1 MSLPTRAAP
10 ALTAL
15 PASGFRRTPWKNGG
29 GVSTDIADR
38 YRTGAAPGAWDG
50 VIWRLGRTQIVAP
63 GPFSDLSG
71 YERLQVV
78 IAGHGL
84 VLVTPD
90 SEIDLREP
98 FRPVRYDGAT
108 PIVTR
113 LEHGP
118 VEVVN
123 LIADRAL
130 CAIALALVEPGEPVR
145 LPPGLHIAYAP
156 GRPASGEMDGRSFA
170 IAAGDALR
178 IDIDAVGFFVMAG
191 GVALL
196 ASIMDRSA

>member
-1 MSLPTRAAP
+1 VSAP
-10 ALTAL
+10 LLTAL
-15 PASGFRRTPWKNGG
+15 PASSFRRTPWKNGG

-38 YRTGAAPGAWDG
+38 YRPDATPGAWDG
-50 VIWRLGRTQIVAP
+50 VIWRLGRTPIVAP
-63 GPFSDLSG
+63 GPFSDLTG

-78 IAGHGL
+78 IAGRGL

-98 FRPVRYDGAT
+98 FRPMRYDGAT

-123 LIADRAL
+123 LIAERSL
-130 CAIALALVEPGEPVR
+130 CDIALDVLRPGEPAEMR
-145 LPPGLHIAYAP
+145 PGLHLVYAP
-156 GRPASGEMDGRSFA
+156 DGEVSGRADGQAFA

-178 IDIDAVGFFVMAG
+178 IETDESCRLLVRA

-196 ASIMDRSA
+196 ATIIRRDA

>member
-1 MSLPTRAAP
+1 MSPPT
-10 ALTAL
+10 LTAL

-38 YRTGAAPGAWDG
+38 YGPKAAPGAWDG
-50 VIWRLGRTQIVAP
+50 VIWRLGRTRIVAP
-63 GPFSDLSG
+63 GPFSDLTG

-78 IAGHGL
+78 IAGTGL

-90 SEIDLREP
+90 AEIDLREP
-98 FRPVRYDGAT
+98 FRPVRYDGGT

-130 CAIALALVEPGEPVR
+130 CAIALAVVAPGEPVR
-145 LPPGLHIAYAP
+145 LRPGVHIAYAP
-156 GRPASGEMDGRSFA
+156 EHPASGETDGQPFA

-178 IDIDAVGFFVMAG
+178 IDADMG
-191 GVALL
+191 GSFMLASGMVLL
-196 ASIMDRSA
+196 AGIESRAP

>member
-1 MSLPTRAAP
+1 VSAP
-10 ALTAL
+10 LLTAL

-29 GVSTDIADR
+29 GVSTDIADC
-38 YRTGAAPGAWDG
+38 YRPDIAPGAWDG

-63 GPFSDLSG
+63 GPFSDLTG

-78 IAGHGL
+78 IAGRGL
-84 VLVTPD
+84 VLATPD

-98 FRPVRYDGAT
+98 LRPVRYDGGT

-123 LIADRAL
+123 LIAERAL
-130 CAIALALVEPGEPVR
+130 CDIALDVLRSGEPADMR
-145 LPPGLHIAYAP
+145 PALHLVYAP
-156 GRPASGEMDGRSFA
+156 DGDVSGEAGGHAFA
-170 IAAGDALR
+170 IEAGDALR
-178 IDIDAVGFFVMAG
+178 IETAG
-191 GVALL
+191 PCRLLVSAGVALF
-196 ASIMDRSA
+196 ATIIRRDR